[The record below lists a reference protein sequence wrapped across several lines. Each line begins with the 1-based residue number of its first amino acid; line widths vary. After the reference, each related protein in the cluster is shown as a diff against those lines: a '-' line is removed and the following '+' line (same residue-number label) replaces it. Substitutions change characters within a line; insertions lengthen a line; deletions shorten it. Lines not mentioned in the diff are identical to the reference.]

1 LTLRE
6 RTYGG
11 RAGAWVLA
19 LALLATPGAATA
31 VPVMQAD
38 LHLDTPS
45 QLVLAGHPLDAG
57 APLQAGLPRLREGG
71 TNLAVMVLWPGK
83 AGVDHR
89 ARMFALLEKMEA
101 EIARL
106 DGVVL
111 VRSPAEARAAAA
123 EGRVGIVFALEGA
136 HGLGADWQ
144 ADVADLHARGVAM
157 LGLTWS
163 MSNRFA
169 GSSGDGG
176 GGLTADGHAL
186 VDEARRR
193 GLLLDVSHASDATTQ
208 AVCLRAPAPVVASH
222 SDAHAVRAHD
232 RNLRDELLRCIAE
245 SGGVVGLNFHAP
257 FVAPA
262 ADADAVA
269 RHAAHMARV
278 AGPGVLALG
287 SDFDGWIR
295 TPLDLP
301 HAGALPSLWPA
312 MRRAGLSGADVQ
324 AARGENFLRAWQG
337 ALDASA
343 APRGE

>member
-1 LTLRE
+1 
-6 RTYGG
+6 
-11 RAGAWVLA
+11 
-19 LALLATPGAATA
+19 
-31 VPVMQAD
+31 MQAD

-57 APLQAGLPRLREGG
+57 APLEAGLPRLREGG

-89 ARMFALLEKMEA
+89 ARMFALLDKMEA

-111 VRSPAEARAAAA
+111 VRTPAEARAAAA
-123 EGRVGIVFALEGA
+123 AGRVGVVFALEGA
-136 HGLGADWQ
+136 HGLGADWR
-144 ADVADLHARGVAM
+144 ADVSALHARGLAM

-176 GGLTADGHAL
+176 GGLTADGREL
-186 VDEARRR
+186 VGEARRR
-193 GLLLDVSHASDATTQ
+193 GLLLDVSHASDATAQ
-208 AVCLRAPAPVVASH
+208 AVCLGAAAPVVASH

-232 RNLRDELLRCIAE
+232 RNLRDALVRCIGE

-257 FVAPA
+257 FVAAA

-269 RHAAHMARV
+269 RHAAHMASV

-295 TPLDLP
+295 TPTDLSD
-301 HAGALPSLWPA
+301 ASALPRLWVA
-312 MRRAGLSGADVQ
+312 MRRAGLSDAEVE
-324 AARGENFLRAWQG
+324 AARGENFLRAWQA
-337 ALDASA
+337 ALDAA
-343 APRGE
+343 APRGG